1 MVMRKAKFL
10 LITFAIGLMFVT
22 VQGAGAGFKLCL
34 DLANHCKTPSLF
46 SQGICIGYLE
56 ALADAGTAGIC
67 IPVEV
72 TPKQLQEL
80 FLKIVAE
87 HPEEAATDAPTCF
100 RAAMRGVYRCD

>member
-1 MVMRKAKFL
+1 MVKN
-10 LITFAIGLMFVT
+10 LIWLIIAIWLYF
-22 VQGAGAGFKLCL
+22 GAGEVNAGLKTCL

-80 FLKIVAE
+80 FLKIVKE
-87 HPEEAATDAPTCF
+87 HPEEGGTDAPTCF